1 MKSDHEGNALI
12 ANPGHIG
19 HIARFTLGAFQLFF
33 VVMLALYFWYYV
45 SSEIPVGGYALAYLF
60 GVLLAFAPL
69 NFVVNIGF
77 NVSWGRRPQIAFLL
91 IALAATAIDLV
102 AYGSLWAPPLAFV
115 VFAMTIYVHTHLGI
129 SHVLSAILATPGCE
143 MRAIPHLAARV
154 LGRNVEAEACPV
166 LWDSLDRWEDGR
178 KRETTVAEI

>member
-1 MKSDHEGNALI
+1 MKSNHEGNALI

-19 HIARFTLGAFQLFF
+19 RIARITLGAFQLFF
-33 VVMLALYFWYYV
+33 VVTLAIYFWYYV

-77 NVSWGRRPQIAFLL
+77 NVSWGRRPQIVFLL

-102 AYGSLWAPPLAFV
+102 AFGSLWAPPLAFV

-178 KRETTVAEI
+178 NHETTAAKI